1 MAGTRDTEM
10 AAGGWQPAFPPD
22 HPFGDVHIF
31 RMSLWAE
38 HFRYTDQNFRFPGS
52 LECVQMV
59 KSMALYNW
67 QVNMPIVRFY
77 IVIPCNLSS
86 IQKQVRLNSQK

>member
-67 QVNMPIVRFY
+67 QVNMPIVMFY
-77 IVIPCNLSS
+77 II
-86 IQKQVRLNSQK
+86 IQ

>member
-10 AAGGWQPAFPPD
+10 AVGGWQPAFPPD
-22 HPFGDVHIF
+22 HPYGDVHIF

-38 HFRYTDQNFRFPGS
+38 HFRHTDHHFRFPGS
-52 LECVQMV
+52 LDCVQMV

-67 QVNMPIVRFY
+67 QVPDHAF
-77 IVIPCNLSS
+77 
-86 IQKQVRLNSQK
+86 KG

>member
-67 QVNMPIVRFY
+67 QVNMPIGRFY

-86 IQKQVRLNSQK
+86 FQKQVRLYS